1 MQNNGEN
8 GKQLIDVGLR
18 IQRFTGLGAVQFQ
31 ETSSNVDHLVRFDSY
46 ILMLL
51 PKKNMFLPIFFV

>member
-1 MQNNGEN
+1 MQNSGEN

-31 ETSSNVDHLVRFDSY
+31 EISSNVDHLVCFDSY

-51 PKKNMFLPIFFV
+51 PKKNMFLPFSFI